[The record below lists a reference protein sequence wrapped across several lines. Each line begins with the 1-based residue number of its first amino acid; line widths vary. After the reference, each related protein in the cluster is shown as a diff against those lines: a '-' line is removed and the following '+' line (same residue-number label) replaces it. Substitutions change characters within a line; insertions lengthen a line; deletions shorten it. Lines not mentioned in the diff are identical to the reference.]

1 MQNQLYELHKQ
12 LFSGKNELFAFFAP
26 GRVNLIGEHTDYNG
40 GHVFPCALN
49 RGTYAVVSKR
59 QDSKLCLYSNNFS
72 QIGIIEL
79 DLIDELIPT
88 PKHDWANYV
97 KGMCKMFIDNGY
109 LMPYGLNITV
119 AGNIPNGAGLS
130 SSASLEM
137 LIATILNTV
146 YQFNIPQLTLVKWG
160 QNVENNFIGVSSGIM
175 DQFASMMGKQNHAML
190 LNCDTLD
197 YSYAPLNLNGYS
209 IIIANTN
216 KSRGLADSKYN
227 ERVTECQTALKQLK
241 QKLDIK
247 TLSDIDTDIF
257 LANEYLITN
266 PVHRLRALHAVTEN
280 RRTLDAAAALKNNDL
295 GNFGELMNQS
305 HISLRD
311 NYAVTGIELDTLV
324 ESAWIENGTL
334 GARMTGA
341 GFGGCTVNIVKTD
354 KADSFIH
361 NVGNAYTE
369 ITGLSA
375 DFYIADVG
383 TGARAL

>member
-216 KSRGLADSKYN
+216 KRRGLADSKYN